1 MKIQSHEHSRR
12 FELKIL
18 GYGNGYYIERVARLE
33 RALARKPRVLQI
45 DLIGQG
51 EVPAD
56 VALLIRSILLARSS
70 RTEIVTNARS
80 SLQNGSVL
88 VWLLGDRRIIRDDAR
103 VFFRRATLPEEDIEP
118 AKDEKWSN
126 DEPEFCD
133 SFSELDP
140 EEGDHARVLEC
151 INEFLPVKE
160 LVGRL
165 VGVPVLRQFGLVE
178 NEKVDHFLAITFG
191 AKREPPNKSR
201 TEPVDKRPSILRA
214 ESPGR

>member
-103 VFFRRATLPEEDIEP
+103 VFFRRATLVSLLVSHCPLQQVKYLGDGRFAPECRTRS
-118 AKDEKWSN
+118 A
-126 DEPEFCD
+126 C
-133 SFSELDP
+133 
-140 EEGDHARVLEC
+140 RC
-151 INEFLPVKE
+151 
-160 LVGRL
+160 
-165 VGVPVLRQFGLVE
+165 
-178 NEKVDHFLAITFG
+178 
-191 AKREPPNKSR
+191 PP
-201 TEPVDKRPSILRA
+201 I
-214 ESPGR
+214 SPRSP